1 MEQWFNQALDYLIDK
16 LRDNPHGDASIYF
29 TDFIEDNRDRLF
41 EDLVYGDIEEFSEY
55 HFSNFQKWVSLT
67 ESPGVSIDSQGRWRL
82 GDNVDDLNS
91 ESSPDF
97 DYLSERDIEL
107 LGFDIDLCTSELYE
121 EYYSLLQKLESKNHY
136 MRTFRCAHRLAV
148 CASDFDGIS
157 TRNKGELWFSAATH
171 AEKILKEGI
180 SENIEDM
187 KYSVVDFYS
196 KSAALYERDKYN
208 SGAVESYKSC
218 YGVLDSLDNY
228 PDGNTTCRE
237 GFGPLDSKKLEVLK
251 AWRIQTQIIGEHDDA
266 SDLYVEEMNLVRK
279 NSKYLSYLWFLFYGL
294 MSGYGE
300 RPGRVIVSIV
310 LVVVFF
316 TILVFGL
323 AIDYSV
329 GGSEKSLQPF
339 DSFYYVVVTFTT
351 LGYGDI
357 YPVTTGGKV
366 ISNILSLSGLFLSGM
381 FVATIVRRYSR
392 G

>member
-1 MEQWFNQALDYLIDK
+1 MEQWFNQALDYLIEK

-29 TDFIEDNRDRLF
+29 TDFIEDKRDLLF
-41 EDLVYGDIEEFSEY
+41 EDLVYDDIEEFSES
-55 HFSNFQKWVSLT
+55 HFSNFQNWVSHT
-67 ESPGVSIDSQGRWRL
+67 DRPGVSIDSQGRWRL
-82 GDNVDDLNS
+82 GDNADNLS
-91 ESSPDF
+91 FESPPDF

-107 LGFDIDLCTSELYE
+107 LSFDIDSCTPELYK
-121 EYYSLLQKLESKNHY
+121 EYSSLLQKLESKNHY

-148 CASDFDGIS
+148 CASDFDGIAI
-157 TRNKGELWFSAATH
+157 RNKGELWSSAAAH
-171 AEKILKEGI
+171 AKKVLKEGI
-180 SENIEDM
+180 SENVEDM
-187 KYSVVDFYS
+187 KCSIVDFYS
-196 KSAALYERDKYN
+196 KSAALYERDKYS

-218 YGVLDSLDNY
+218 YDVLGSLDNY
-228 PDGNTTCRE
+228 PDENTNCRE

-266 SDLYVEEMNLVRK
+266 SDLYVKEMNLVRK

-300 RPGRVIVSIV
+300 RPGRVILSIV
-310 LVVVFF
+310 LVLAFF

-323 AIDYSV
+323 AINYSV
-329 GGSEKSLQPF
+329 SGSEKCLQLF

-351 LGYGDI
+351 LGYGDM